1 MRPLLKAIKISM
13 EHQLSLHI
21 SSRRQPVT
29 DFANHPSITC
39 SVLGEYALPYSSINP
54 GISRCDYHRVGQ
66 AIAELALAVAIE
78 GHRG

>member
-13 EHQLSLHI
+13 EHQYFIAPAACDRL
-21 SSRRQPVT
+21 RK
-29 DFANHPSITC
+29 

-78 GHRG
+78 GIVAR